1 MYTWGRRVGS
11 SGRGM
16 TRMNGLRAAYV
27 LIFGAGTI
35 GVLAGAAM
43 WTGTAFVFPSLG
55 PTALLQLMHPRD
67 VTSRARNTILGHAI
81 GLACGYAALLAT
93 GLADQ
98 PPALVEG
105 VSLARVICAALS
117 LGLTG
122 GLMILLGVP
131 HAPAGATTLIVS
143 LGIVRTPYELLIMEV
158 AVVALTLMTWGIG
171 RVMGRV
177 EWPSEGGPSAAV

>member
-1 MYTWGRRVGS
+1 VAKGIPLKIRSEHSDGNRFARV
-11 SGRGM
+11 
-16 TRMNGLRAAYV
+16 TYV
-27 LIFGAGTI
+27 LIFGAGVI
-35 GVLAGAAM
+35 GVLATAAM

-55 PTALLQLMHPRD
+55 PTVLLQLMHPRD
-67 VTSRARNTILGHAI
+67 VTSSARNTIFGHAI
-81 GLACGYAALLAT
+81 GLACGYGALLAT

-105 VSLARVICAALS
+105 VSLARVICAAVS

-143 LGIVRTPYELLIMEV
+143 LGIVRTPYELLIMEG
-158 AVVALTLMTWGIG
+158 AVVLLTAMTWGIG
-171 RVMGRV
+171 RVMGQQ
-177 EWPSEGGPSAAV
+177 SGAGQDGSSATV